1 MGLLVGIAGSPKS
14 VFLGLFAAI
23 LVGSAAA
30 QTVTLSPTSLSF
42 GNVVLGT
49 ASTTKGVTLKNGQ
62 TVALSITKIA
72 ASIADFAYTTNC
84 PTTLVA
90 GASCTI
96 SVSFRPA
103 SLGLR
108 PGSLSFTHA
117 ANSPQTV
124 ALSGSGVQP
133 VSLTSG
139 SVSFGGQVIGTS
151 SSAIT
156 VTLWNNQVQPL
167 TISKISTTL
176 AEYAPSSTCPIF
188 PNTLA
193 ARSSCNISVKFTPDD
208 SRLSTGNANR
218 SRQC

>member
-1 MGLLVGIAGSPKS
+1 MLVGIAGSPKS
-14 VFLGLFAAI
+14 VFLGLFAWI

-108 PGSLSFTHA
+108 SGSLSITHNA
-117 ANSPQTV
+117 ASSPQTV
-124 ALSGSGVQP
+124 ALSGERCTTREPNVGQRQFWW
-133 VSLTSG
+133 TSHRYIEF
-139 SVSFGGQVIGTS
+139 SNYS
-151 SSAIT
+151 
-156 VTLWNNQVQPL
+156 
-167 TISKISTTL
+167 
-176 AEYAPSSTCPIF
+176 YA
-188 PNTLA
+188 LE
-193 ARSSCNISVKFTPDD
+193 
-208 SRLSTGNANR
+208 
-218 SRQC
+218 

>member
-108 PGSLSFTHA
+108 SGSLSITHNA
-117 ANSPQTV
+117 ASSPQTV
-124 ALSGSGVQP
+124 A
-133 VSLTSG
+133 
-139 SVSFGGQVIGTS
+139 
-151 SSAIT
+151 
-156 VTLWNNQVQPL
+156 
-167 TISKISTTL
+167 
-176 AEYAPSSTCPIF
+176 
-188 PNTLA
+188 
-193 ARSSCNISVKFTPDD
+193 
-208 SRLSTGNANR
+208 
-218 SRQC
+218 